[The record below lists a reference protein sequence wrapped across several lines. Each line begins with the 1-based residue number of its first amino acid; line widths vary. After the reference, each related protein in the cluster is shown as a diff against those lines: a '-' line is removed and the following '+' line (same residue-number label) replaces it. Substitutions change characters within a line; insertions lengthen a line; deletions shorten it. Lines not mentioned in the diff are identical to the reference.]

1 METITDKKSYH
12 AIDLIKYI
20 CAILVIMV
28 HTAPLLPYNDTA
40 NWYLMTIMGRFV
52 VPFFFISAGYFT
64 CKNTQAYGNA
74 YFRRYILILIKS
86 YLTWSVIYLP
96 CGIHYIATEYEIPF
110 YLYPIAFVFALVYVG
125 TYFHLW
131 YIPALIL
138 ALLLVHWFMK
148 HFKKRYLLTLSFLC
162 FLIGAMETYYGY
174 IHIPF
179 LVNLIDRY
187 IDIFFTTRNG
197 LFFGFFYV
205 AWGYFIAQK
214 DTWLKHVH
222 HYRSLMSVFFLS
234 MIMEAYIIR
243 NSNNLDSN
251 ILLMAAPFT
260 ICLFLYAKD
269 VNVTWRLPYHKM
281 REYASLYYFSHAY
294 FLILIPYFLHFI
306 QADDL
311 FSQHGLFRFLSVLIA
326 THISAVIMFHIRGWW
341 TNKKQRICH
350 S

>member
-1 METITDKKSYH
+1 METATDKKSYH
-12 AIDLIKYI
+12 AVDLIKYI

-28 HTAPLLPYNDTA
+28 HTAPLSPYSETA

-52 VPFFFISAGYFT
+52 VPFFFISTGYFT
-64 CKNTQAYGNA
+64 CKNTQIHGDG
-74 YFRRYILILIKS
+74 YFRRYIFSLIKS
-86 YLTWSVIYLP
+86 YLIWSIIYLP
-96 CGIHYIATEYEIPF
+96 CGIHYIAIEYEIPF
-110 YLYPIAFVFALVYVG
+110 YLYPIALLFALVYVG

-162 FLIGAMETYYGY
+162 FLIGAMETYYGF
-174 IHIPF
+174 IHIPL
-179 LVNLIDRY
+179 LVDLIDRY
-187 IDIFFTTRNG
+187 IAIFFTTRNG

-222 HYRSLMSVFFLS
+222 HYRILMSVFFLL
-234 MIMEAYIIR
+234 MIIEAYIIR

-269 VNVTWRLPYHKM
+269 IDLTWNLPYHKF
-281 REYASLYYFSHAY
+281 RVYASLYYFAHAY
-294 FLILIPYFLHFI
+294 FLILIPYFLHFF
-306 QADDL
+306 QADEI
-311 FSQHGLFRFLSVLIA
+311 FSRHGILRFFGVLIA
-326 THISAVIMFHIRGWW
+326 THISALIILRLKALW
-341 TNKKQRICH
+341 TNKNHRVPHI
-350 S
+350 